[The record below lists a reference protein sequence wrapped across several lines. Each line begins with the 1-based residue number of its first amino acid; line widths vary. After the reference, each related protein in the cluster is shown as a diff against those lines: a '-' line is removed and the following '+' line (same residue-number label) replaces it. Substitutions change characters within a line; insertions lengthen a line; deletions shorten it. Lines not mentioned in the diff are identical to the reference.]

1 MTPETNSLIQKLKRD
16 TNDPSE
22 ILQQLLSR
30 GEALDQVAKIV
41 EQRAGTVYFLNEPLA
56 QLIASTRS
64 TDLYELVKDRL
75 FRSPWTLL
83 QLYAE
88 GYPDPDIEHE
98 LIESLYEC
106 AKDPAQPLRTY
117 ITKEIAENGSR
128 EALSA
133 LEAIAYDLLP
143 EAQTAGVLAKASQD
157 ASPTTLR
164 TTYLSLIESAH
175 RDFIELVHGAIE
187 NIKARENQSDT
198 TRSDNLLG
206 NERASHENGI
216 QSLIERGESKTL
228 EFKQRLGL
236 DVQTGARERKVEDA
250 ALKTIV
256 AFLNTSGG
264 TLLIGVADNGVI
276 GGIDKEIAQ
285 FKTRDKFTLHFKDLL
300 KTRIG
305 SQFFNFIDYE
315 ILEIEGLKILR
326 VDCKASDQP
335 CYLTKGRFFIRTNP
349 ASDELTGPELV
360 AYIKSRF

>member
-1 MTPETNSLIQKLKRD
+1 
-16 TNDPSE
+16 
-22 ILQQLLSR
+22 
-30 GEALDQVAKIV
+30 LDQVAKIV
-41 EQRAGTVYFLNEPLA
+41 EQRAGNVYFLDEPLA

-83 QLYAE
+83 KLYAG

-117 ITKEIAENGSR
+117 ITKEMVKNGSN

-143 EAQTAGVLAKASQD
+143 EAQTAGLVAKASQD
-157 ASPTTLR
+157 VSPTTLE
-164 TTYLSLIESAH
+164 TSYLSLIESAH
-175 RDFIELVHGAIE
+175 RDFIELVHEAIV
-187 NIKARENQSDT
+187 NIKAREEQIDT
-198 TRSDNLLG
+198 TRSDKLSG
-206 NERASHENGI
+206 DRRASHENRI
-216 QSLIERGESKTL
+216 QNLIELGESKTL

-236 DVQTGARERKVEDA
+236 DVQTGVRERKIEDA

-256 AFLNTSGG
+256 AFLNSSGG
-264 TLLIGVADNGVI
+264 TLLIGVADNGAI
-276 GGIDKEIAQ
+276 GGINNEIAQ
-285 FKTRDKFTLHFKDLL
+285 FKTKDKFTLHFKDLL
-300 KTRIG
+300 KTRVG

-315 ILEIEGLKILR
+315 ILDIEGLKILR
-326 VDCKASDQP
+326 VDCKASDQA
-335 CYLTKGRFFIRTNP
+335 CFLAKGHFFIRTNP

-360 AYIKSRF
+360 DYIKSRF